1 MDRRDF
7 IRASAGSLALGPL
20 FWRAAYA
27 APSRPGAGPYGPLQG
42 PDANGLMLP
51 EGFTS
56 RVVAMHGEP
65 VGPSAYPW
73 HLFPDGGATYATDD
87 GGWIYVSNSEV
98 PEVALGGCGAVRFGA
113 DGSIVDGY
121 PILTGTTMNCA
132 GGPTP
137 WGTWLSCEEV
147 DDGRV
152 WECDPLGE
160 RPAEVRPALG
170 VFAHEA
176 VAVDPAR
183 GQLYLTEDRGDGRFY
198 RFTPDAYPDLS
209 QGRLEVAALDA
220 GGRVTW
226 LEVPDPSGSTAPT
239 RQQVPAS
246 TAFDGGE
253 GCWFDPATTGWV
265 YFTTKGTDQVWVLDI
280 RAQRILPLY
289 DAGELADP
297 PLTGVDNV
305 TVASS
310 GDLYVAEDGGNLEIV
325 VIAADTREV
334 APVMRIADLDQ
345 HAGSEIAGP
354 AFSPDGSRLYFSS
367 QRGNALGA
375 PTGPVTGSLGSGF
388 GATYEVS
395 GPFRT
400 ERVGI
405 AALGRSGRPEQLGP
419 GTPRPAAEPDG
430 RSLPATGG
438 GMVLGA
444 GLVGLAGVLRRRGGP
459 MGETIRRER

>member
-1 MDRRDF
+1 MDRRNF
-7 IRASAGSLALGPL
+7 VRTAAGTAALGPL

-27 APSRPGAGPYGPLQG
+27 APAHPGPGPYGPLQE

-51 EGFTS
+51 AGFTA
-56 RVVAMHGEP
+56 RVVAMHGQP
-65 VGPSAYPW
+65 VGPSDYPW

-87 GGWIYVSNSEV
+87 GGWVYVSNSEV
-98 PEVALGGCGAVRFGA
+98 PGRPLGGCGAIRFGA
-113 DGSIVDGY
+113 DGDIVDAY
-121 PILTGTTMNCA
+121 SILTGTSTNCA

-147 DDGRV
+147 DDGEV

-160 RPAEVRPALG
+160 QPAEVRPALG

-176 VAVDPAR
+176 VAVDPFR
-183 GQLYLTEDRGDGRFY
+183 GQLYLTEDRPDGRFY

-209 QGRLEVAALDA
+209 QGRLEVAALGA
-220 GGRVTW
+220 GGAVTW
-226 LEVPDPSGSTAPT
+226 LEVPDPSAAAAPT
-239 RQQVPAS
+239 RTQVPAS
-246 TAFDGGE
+246 TVFDGGE

-265 YFTTKGTDQVWVLDI
+265 YFTTKGTDQVWVLDLA
-280 RAQRILPLY
+280 AQRIVPLY
-289 DAGELADP
+289 EAGEHDDP

-334 APVMRIADLDQ
+334 APVMRIADVD
-345 HAGSEIAGP
+345 HHEGSEITGP

-367 QRGNALGA
+367 QRGNELGVPA
-375 PTGPVTGSLGSGF
+375 GPVTGSQGSGF
-388 GATYEVS
+388 GVTYEIS

-400 ERVGI
+400 ARVGI
-405 AALGRSGRPEQLGP
+405 AALGASGRPETLP
-419 GTPRPAAEPDG
+419 PAAPAPPARRAG
-430 RSLPATGG
+430 TSSLPATGG
-438 GMVLGA
+438 GMAVAA
-444 GLVGLAGVLRRRGGP
+444 GLMGLAAVVRRRTRP
-459 MGETIRRER
+459 PE